1 MGLDG
6 TGSLKHSTTRAPLCG
21 ANKISCKIPSAA
33 YTGQTVQLFGIIGF
47 SYYYHMFYI
56 ILKKFVGLGYPP
68 NMGLKFD

>member
-6 TGSLKHSTTRAPLCG
+6 TGSLKHSTT
-21 ANKISCKIPSAA
+21 NKISCKIPSAA